1 MDKNK
6 IRDEFG
12 SNEGR
17 EYKFKI
23 GRFRAST
30 LTGFIAGAIMASIIW
45 FAVAFFMN
53 LFK

>member
-1 MDKNK
+1 MNK
-6 IRDEFG
+6 HWLREEFG
-12 SNEGR
+12 SEEGR

-23 GRFRAST
+23 GKFRASS
-30 LTGFIAGAIMASIIW
+30 LSGFIAGVLCATIIW